1 MKAFRSIWKRSRR
14 LEDLAFLT
22 EVMTQFSVK
31 VVDYLQ
37 PDFCW
42 DAEVQHATL
51 NVGQFLGR
59 KCGHFPSRTLLQ
71 SAISNETTTMRRSD
85 ALLQGNLRLSAALM
99 VAPNHAQ
106 FGHAQLV
113 IKRSKKVLLMLMA
126 SRLLGVAPWQ
136 TSGFFRS
143 QSRSHQSCKGQFWLI
158 TAEILLPLDSHDDR
172 DHAVGDVLPNS
183 IGIN

>member
-1 MKAFRSIWKRSRR
+1 MKAFRSIWKRNRR

-59 KCGHFPSRTLLQ
+59 KCGHFPSRTLQQ
-71 SAISNETTTMRRSD
+71 SAISNETTTMRRISCSD
-85 ALLQGNLRLSAALM
+85 GGTKPCPVWTCPACHQKIQEGVVDVEASRRGSLLGRPQDFSAANQGLIK
-99 VAPNHAQ
+99 VA
-106 FGHAQLV
+106 
-113 IKRSKKVLLMLMA
+113 RDS
-126 SRLLGVAPWQ
+126 LG
-136 TSGFFRS
+136 
-143 QSRSHQSCKGQFWLI
+143 
-158 TAEILLPLDSHDDR
+158 
-172 DHAVGDVLPNS
+172 
-183 IGIN
+183 